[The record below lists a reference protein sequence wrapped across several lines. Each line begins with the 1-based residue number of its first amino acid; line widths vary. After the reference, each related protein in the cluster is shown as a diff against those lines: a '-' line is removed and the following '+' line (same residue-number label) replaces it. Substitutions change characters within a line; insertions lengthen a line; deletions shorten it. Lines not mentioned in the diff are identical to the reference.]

1 MIDIGKLTDL
11 TNFNPVP
18 VNKYMA
24 KIYCPFQI
32 PLSNIDTRT
41 LAMRVESAE
50 LPGKTITTSESRLYG
65 PIRKIPYNLG
75 FIDTT
80 FTFMCSDAYIVEKRF
95 FDKWADYI
103 VNPDT
108 FDVEY
113 HDSLIGNINLQ
124 LLDNHNEVMYE
135 VDYIDVFPINVS
147 AMNLGFGQMND
158 YAKFSVTFSYRKW
171 KATDIQSNTP
181 PPRQSLNPA
190 DRSQIPNSNQGG

>member
-18 VNKYMA
+18 VNRYIA
-24 KIYCPFQI
+24 KVYCPINSSINTQ
-32 PLSNIDTRT
+32 T
-41 LAMRVESAE
+41 LAMMVESAE

-80 FTFMCSDAYIVEKRF
+80 FTFMCSDAFIVEKRF
-95 FDKWADYI
+95 FDKWADHI
-103 VNPDT
+103 VNPNT

-113 HDSLIGNINLQ
+113 HDSLVGNINLQ

-135 VDYIDVFPINVS
+135 VDYLEVFPINVS
-147 AMNLGFGQMND
+147 AMNLGFAQNND

-171 KATDIQSNTP
+171 KAKDIEFNTP
-181 PPRQSLNPA
+181 SQESLNPA
-190 DRSQIPNSNQGG
+190 DRLG

>member
-18 VNKYMA
+18 VNRYIA
-24 KIYCPFQI
+24 KVYCPITSSINTQ
-32 PLSNIDTRT
+32 T
-41 LAMRVESAE
+41 LAMMVESAE

-80 FTFMCSDAYIVEKRF
+80 FTFMCSDAFIVEKRF
-95 FDKWADYI
+95 FDKWADHI
-103 VNPDT
+103 VNPNT

-113 HDSLIGNINLQ
+113 HDSLVGNINLQ

-135 VDYIDVFPINVS
+135 VDYLEVFPINVS
-147 AMNLGFGQMND
+147 AMNLGFAQNND

-171 KATDIQSNTP
+171 KAKDIQFNTP
-181 PPRQSLNPA
+181 SQQSLNPA
-190 DRSQIPNSNQGG
+190 DRLQTPNSNQGG

>member
-11 TNFNPVP
+11 TSFNPVP
-18 VNKYMA
+18 VNRYIA
-24 KIYCPFQI
+24 KVYCPI
-32 PLSNIDTRT
+32 VSSIDTQT
-41 LAMRVESAE
+41 LAMTVESAE

-103 VNPDT
+103 INPDT

-113 HDSLIGNINLQ
+113 HDSLVGNINLQ
-124 LLDNHNEVMYE
+124 LLDNDNEVMYE

-171 KATDIQSNTP
+171 KAKDIEFNTP
-181 PPRQSLNPA
+181 SQQSLNPA
-190 DRSQIPNSNQGG
+190 DRLGNS